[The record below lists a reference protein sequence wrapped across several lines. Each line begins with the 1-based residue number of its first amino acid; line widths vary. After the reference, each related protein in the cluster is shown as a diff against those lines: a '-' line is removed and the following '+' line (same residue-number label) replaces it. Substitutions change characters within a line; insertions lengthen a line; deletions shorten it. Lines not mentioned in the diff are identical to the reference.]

1 MSPPCLQHMGP
12 GPEMFAGSPSAAVRS
27 RCLMTLGPR
36 PAPPGDREEG
46 VDSVSRAPQ
55 PQEEEGLVSPG
66 EPAALS
72 ASPGLRPFRGRSWDR
87 NSSRVRRGRSCRV
100 LPAAPPPLELSGGD
114 DPPTRAAPAREESWL
129 PIPHCAPLGPGGR
142 AGNGARLGQNE
153 KQLREEGAECLGGR
167 VQLTKQWLLESAA
180 AAAVPRQAPIRATP
194 AWVKAAVLIQ
204 PQMLAFG
211 EWWSG
216 WSQGPSCPGAS
227 PTLCPV
233 ACRDN
238 WECVLSTCGAQ
249 Y

>member
-1 MSPPCLQHMGP
+1 MSPPCLQHVGP
-12 GPEMFAGSPSAAVRS
+12 GPEMFAGSPSAAVTS

-46 VDSVSRAPQ
+46 VNSVSRAPQ

-66 EPAALS
+66 EPAARS

-87 NSSRVRRGRSCRV
+87 NCSRVRRGRSCRV
-100 LPAAPPPLELSGGD
+100 PPAAPPPLELAEGN
-114 DPPTRAAPAREESWL
+114 DPPARAAPAREESWL

-153 KQLREEGAECLGGR
+153 KQLREGGAECLGGR

-194 AWVKAAVLIQ
+194 ARVKAALLIQ

-211 EWWSG
+211 SG
-216 WSQGPSCPGAS
+216 GAAGPRGP
-227 PTLCPV
+227 PV
-233 ACRDN
+233 LGRPR
-238 WECVLSTCGAQ
+238 VSAQ
-249 Y
+249 WPAEIIGNVY